1 MKTAFYTFLSV
12 VALSV
17 NVQAANVDFSQ
28 AWYQVVQK
36 NDGLQ
41 AKKEGVIRSEAIQD
55 AAKSL
60 YLPNIDITGSYT
72 YFNDPVEIDTTGV
85 KNGLGSTL
93 EPIIGKLPPEDQ
105 QKVLAKLG
113 GLPNGIPLT
122 NDDFKHASL
131 NVMLPVYTGGRI
143 TAAQDIR
150 AAQVTEALS
159 HVDLAERQAFAT
171 LVRYY
176 FGVVLTDQVYQ
187 TRLDAVDALSNHL
200 DHALK
205 LEKHGQIAKVERLQA
220 QVSLDKAQID
230 ARKALRDKEIAQLAL
245 SKLLKANE
253 DVLPTTPLF
262 VNNDIGSVTPYMNK
276 ALAKHP
282 GLKILDAKKRQA
294 DGAIDVAKGKH
305 LPEVM
310 LYGNY
315 NLYEDDSPTGRLVPE
330 WMVGVGVK
338 IPLLE
343 REGTSSKVAAAQSQS
358 REVIRIRAQMEQ
370 DLTVL
375 VEKTYREMMQS
386 LEEYN
391 SLASSLAMAKEN
403 VSLREKGFNQGLSTS
418 LDVVDAQLFV
428 TSIRTQRL
436 AASYNYI
443 NSLAQ
448 LLSVSGEINSFM
460 DYLKINGIEV
470 K

>member
-41 AKKEGVIRSEAIQD
+41 AKKEGVIRSEAMQE

-60 YLPNIDITGSYT
+60 YLPGINITGSYT
-72 YFNDPVEIDTTGV
+72 YFNDPVEIDISNVTNELQPV
-85 KNGLGSTL
+85 VDQLSAALGQPSVS
-93 EPIIGKLPPEDQ
+93 LP
-105 QKVLAKLG
+105 G
-113 GLPNGIPLT
+113 GIPLT

-150 AAQVTEALS
+150 AAQVREAMS
-159 HVDLAERQAFAT
+159 NVDLAERNTFVN

-176 FGVVLTDQVYQ
+176 FGVVLTEQVYQ
-187 TRLDAVDALSNHL
+187 TRLDAVDALNNHL
-200 DHALK
+200 EHALK

-220 QVSLDKAQID
+220 QVSLDKAKIEAQ
-230 ARKALRDKEIAQLAL
+230 KSLRDKEISQLAL

-262 VNNDIGSVTPYMNK
+262 VNNGIGSVTPYMNK

-282 GLKILDAKKRQA
+282 GLKILDAKQLQA
-294 DGAIDVAKGKH
+294 DGAIDIAKAKH

-315 NLYEDDSPTGRLVPE
+315 NLYEDDSPTGHLVPE

-358 REVIRIRAQMEQ
+358 REVSRIRAQMEQ

-375 VEKTYREMMQS
+375 VEKNYREMMQA

-436 AASYNYI
+436 AASYKYI